1 MSRCD
6 LCFGPLIVGRVCK
19 LRKWNPSDLVGDAVQ
34 SQLAAQAR
42 FDQNTYLIL
51 IEPEPMN
58 CRSAGKLF
66 SLVAMMGM
74 LVCAALVPGCMCGYA
89 VSAVLGELN
98 LLTNVQSIEEAL
110 AGDDLTEHQK
120 QRLRYAVQVRDYA
133 AEQIGLQ
140 VGNSYK
146 TFYNTEGEPLAYN
159 LSACPPDRLEPLTW
173 TFPIVGTFEYL
184 GFFDRAQAE
193 AFRDAVIDAGFDIF
207 FYEVDAY
214 STVNIVPDPIYSSML
229 ERDDIDL
236 AEVVF
241 HELTH
246 GTVFSSDIVFNE
258 SIASFVQRAAA
269 LRFLADTYGGEDA
282 EIVDR
287 ARERH
292 ADEDLFTEWIDQLYD
307 ELHALY
313 GSDRS
318 REAKLI
324 EREDIIEQA
333 RIHFADDYLPL
344 LFDPDNYGGV
354 LNAEI
359 NNAVVLAYRRYHS
372 GFDTYQEAFEEL
384 GGSFPR
390 LLSLFSEAS
399 HAPRPS
405 AFVQEWL
412 SERP

>member
-1 MSRCD
+1 MSR
-6 LCFGPLIVGRVCK
+6 
-19 LRKWNPSDLVGDAVQ
+19 
-34 SQLAAQAR
+34 
-42 FDQNTYLIL
+42 
-51 IEPEPMN
+51 
-58 CRSAGKLF
+58 RSAKKLLNF
-66 SLVAMMGM
+66 VAVIGM
-74 LVCAALVPGCMCGYA
+74 LLCAALVPGCMCGYA
-89 VSAVLGELN
+89 LSAVLGQLN
-98 LLTNVQSIEEAL
+98 LLANVQTIEDAL
-110 AGDDLTEHQK
+110 AGDDLTADQK
-120 QRLRYAVQVRDYA
+120 ERLRYAVRVRDYA
-133 AEQIGLQ
+133 AEQIGLH

-146 TFYNTEGEPLAYN
+146 TFYNTGGEPLAYN
-159 LSACPPDRLEPLTW
+159 LSACPPDELEPLTW

-184 GFFDRAQAE
+184 GFFDRNQAE
-193 AFRDAVIDAGFDIF
+193 AFRDAVIDAGFDTF

-246 GTVFSSDIVFNE
+246 NTVFSSDIVFNE
-258 SIASFVQRAAA
+258 SIATFVQRTAA
-269 LRFLADTYGGEDA
+269 LRFLAEMYGEDA

-287 ARERH
+287 ARGRH

-307 ELHALY
+307 ELRALY
-313 GSDRS
+313 DSEQS
-318 REAKLI
+318 QETKLI

-333 RIHFADDYLPL
+333 RTRFADDYLPL
-344 LFDPDNYGGV
+344 LFEPDSYGGV
-354 LNAEI
+354 LNAQI

-384 GGSFPR
+384 DSSLPR
-390 LLSLFSEAS
+390 LLSLLAEAS
-399 HAPRPS
+399 QASRPS